1 LGDFSNDRGRIMRT
15 IWLGSKVIQQYS
27 LLDLQDKLQ
36 ISKVTALKLVQ
47 SGKIRAQK
55 IGRKWWINEEDLL
68 EFLEGKRL

>member
-1 LGDFSNDRGRIMRT
+1 MRT

-27 LLDLQDKLQ
+27 LLDIQDKLQ

-55 IGRKWWINEEDLL
+55 IGRKWWINEDDLL
-68 EFLEGKRL
+68 EFLEGKRS

>member
-1 LGDFSNDRGRIMRT
+1 MRT

-27 LLDLQDKLQ
+27 LLDIQDKLQ

-55 IGRKWWINEEDLL
+55 IGRKWWVNEDDLL
-68 EFLEGKRL
+68 EFLEGKRN

>member
-1 LGDFSNDRGRIMRT
+1 MRT

-27 LLDLQDKLQ
+27 LLDIQDKLQ

-55 IGRKWWINEEDLL
+55 IGRKWWINENDFL
-68 EFLEGKRL
+68 EFLEGRRS